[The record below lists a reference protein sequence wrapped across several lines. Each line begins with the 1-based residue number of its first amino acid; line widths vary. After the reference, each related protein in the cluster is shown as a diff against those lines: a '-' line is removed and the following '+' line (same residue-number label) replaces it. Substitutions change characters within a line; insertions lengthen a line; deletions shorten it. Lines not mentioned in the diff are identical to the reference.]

1 MISMSVSLDVPNLAD
16 GVRFYTE
23 AFGFS
28 KTSEPIPGVVV
39 LRAGPSEICL
49 LEKKSGSVPAPGAQD
64 TRRYEPDNRLQP
76 MLGNPHAAEAR
87 R

>member
-1 MISMSVSLDVPNLAD
+1 MISMSVSVDVPNLAD

-39 LRAGPSEICL
+39 LRAGTAEICL
-49 LEKKSGSVPAPGAQD
+49 LEKRIRLCSGARCAGD
-64 TRRYEPDNRLQP
+64 
-76 MLGNPHAAEAR
+76 AAL
-87 R
+87 